1 MAGAIEDRMWDLLK
15 QRSKNDKTR
24 VIRIGY
30 WSCQQ
35 LPVHKKQATD
45 IIKSWR
51 NRGLVLSYQNGARAN
66 LTEKGVETERLS
78 DCS

>member
-1 MAGAIEDRMWDLLK
+1 MK
-15 QRSKNDKTR
+15 QKSENDTSR

-35 LPVHKKQATD
+35 LPVHKKRATD

-51 NRGLVLSYQNGARAN
+51 NQGLVVSYQNGAHAN
-66 LTEKGVETERLS
+66 LTEKGAETEQLTAVA
-78 DCS
+78 